1 MNQQQQDKAAFF
13 AQYWGQYIKTSDTHS
28 AKGLKPIEIFAHSIQ
43 YVDAGSYLLLKPLS
57 AITDED
63 ALKLSQILHPC
74 IGLANVDHG
83 KAIAESLTLFGV
95 CTNQEIGARF
105 AWSIQYISDSLRSRG
120 YLIPFRNYSTDQ
132 ILEMGW
138 AKLRES

>member
-1 MNQQQQDKAAFF
+1 MNLQQQDKAAFF
-13 AQYWGQYIKTSDTHS
+13 AQYWGQFVAMVEERYKY
-28 AKGLKPIEIFAHSIQ
+28 EQ
-43 YVDAGSYLLLKPLS
+43 YNVDMTTIGCVKYLRLKPLS
-57 AITDED
+57 AITDKD

-74 IGLANVDHG
+74 IELANVDHG
-83 KAIAESLTLFGV
+83 KAIAESLTLFGI

-105 AWSIQYISDSLRSRG
+105 AWSIQYIADFLRSRG

-138 AKLRES
+138 VKLKE

>member
-13 AQYWGQYIKTSDTHS
+13 AQYYPQNVMRHDSYDDDQPSMDARPVGNTSHY
-28 AKGLKPIEIFAHSIQ
+28 LK
-43 YVDAGSYLLLKPLS
+43 LKPLT

-63 ALKLSQILHPC
+63 AVIVCEIGGAIFSQISQK
-74 IGLANVDHG
+74 ANAGKRLIWDYFDHIRCNVRG
-83 KAIAESLTLFGV
+83 SEWIHIADF
-95 CTNQEIGARF
+95 
-105 AWSIQYISDSLRSRG
+105 LRSRG

-138 AKLRES
+138 AKLRDL

>member
-1 MNQQQQDKAAFF
+1 MKDKKQDKAAFF
-13 AQYWGQYIKTSDTHS
+13 AQYIGSKLGGRKSFTDSQELTISNFSSVVRFSS
-28 AKGLKPIEIFAHSIQ
+28 APLE
-43 YVDAGSYLLLKPLS
+43 LKPLS

-74 IGLANVDHG
+74 IELANVDHG

-105 AWSIQYISDSLRSRG
+105 AWSIQYISDFLRSRG
-120 YLIPFRNYSTDQ
+120 YLIPFRNYSTGQ

-138 AKLRES
+138 AKPIDL